1 MQEKEKMI
9 KRNSNY
15 KFEIRENMRGGN
27 GNVKIEHLFDYQNEL
42 KSSPRLLAK
51 LTLEPGVSIGFHE
64 HFDEEEV
71 FYIANG
77 TAEFFDGTE
86 KHILHKGDS
95 SLTGNGGHSLANI
108 GEDNLEVI
116 AVILK
121 F

>member
-1 MQEKEKMI
+1 MI
-9 KRNSNY
+9 KRDQSY

-27 GNVKIEHLFDYQNEL
+27 GNVKIEHLFDYQNDL

-64 HFDEEEV
+64 HFGEEEV
-71 FYIANG
+71 FHIIKG
-77 TAEFFDGTE
+77 TAEFFDGKDTC
-86 KHILHKGDS
+86 ILKSGDS
-95 SLTGNGGHSLANI
+95 TLTSDAGHSLANI
-108 GEDNLEVI
+108 GDDILEVM

>member
-1 MQEKEKMI
+1 MI
-9 KRNSNY
+9 KRSNTY
-15 KFEIRENMRGGN
+15 KLEIREKMRGGN
-27 GNVKIEHLFDYQNEL
+27 GNVKIEHLFDYQNDL
-42 KSSPRLLAK
+42 KSSPRLMAK

-64 HFDEEEV
+64 HFGEEEV

-77 TAEFFDGTE
+77 TAEFFDGKET
-86 KHILHKGDS
+86 HILKKGDT
-95 SLTGNGGHSLANI
+95 SLTSNEGHSLANI